1 MNQGLYLNQE
11 LQKLLKNE
19 KQRQAYLNEGHCT
32 VQAGPGSGKTATL
45 TLKILWL
52 LQEKISPPS
61 GLACL
66 TYNNEAVRE
75 FRSRLKLLGLIPRLN
90 VFLGTVHSFCMSS
103 IVRPFGKLYL
113 PEFSFPLVVA
123 PNEMQNSYLRKA
135 LDRYEITETYSRF
148 KSRFDVMRRVITD
161 RTCEQWSKDKECASV
176 IEYYEEMLHGDG
188 YLDFDDIILLSLR
201 LIESQPFVR
210 KCIAA
215 SYPWFVIDEYQD
227 LGYPLHRIVTTLL
240 DHANIKVFAV
250 GDSDQSIYGFTG
262 ANPKYFKELATRSDV
277 TEITLD
283 LNYRCGQKIIDG
295 AEIILSNTTPRNYKA
310 SRGEADPGEV
320 YFIER
325 AGGLKEQTSAIVKE
339 ILPQVTSAGY
349 QPRDTALLYID
360 KNDASVIIAGL
371 NEEGVKYTGE
381 RDQRYRRTPLTR
393 WIEEISQWCCGIR
406 GRDGVRFKDLSE
418 HWMNLL
424 RETGEIASDERALNH
439 SSQFFNVLS
448 SLQQPEMPV
457 KQWLTELNSKLS
469 LSEKMNMLKK
479 FPEEQE
485 AFDSML
491 KACDENNPLCDFNV
505 ADLAGCGPNTNTLYL
520 STLHSSK
527 GMQFDVVIIPGLEE
541 GRLPSSYARSDD
553 AIREARRTF
562 YVGFTR
568 ARYLVYLLYSGWY
581 QYYSRKVEDGP
592 SRFILELQERL
603 TQ

>member
-19 KQRQAYLNEGHCT
+19 KQRQAYFHDEHCT

-45 TLKILWL
+45 ALKILWL
-52 LQEKISPPS
+52 LQEKITPPS

-90 VFLGTVHSFCMSS
+90 VFLGTVHSFCMAS
-103 IVRPFGKLYL
+103 IIRPFGKLYL
-113 PEFSFPLVVA
+113 PEYAFPLVVA
-123 PNEMQNSYLRKA
+123 PNYMQKSYLKKA
-135 LDRYEITETYSRF
+135 LDKHGIRESPSRF

-161 RTCEQWSKDKECASV
+161 RTCKQWHKDEDCAIV
-176 IEYYEEMLHGDG
+176 IEYYEKMLHADG

-227 LGYPLHRIVTTLL
+227 LGYPLHRIVMTLL
-240 DHANIKVFAV
+240 DHDNIKVFAV
-250 GDSDQSIYGFTG
+250 GDPDQSIYGFTG
-262 ANPKYFKELATRSDV
+262 ASPKYFKELATRNDV

-295 AEIILSNTTPRNYKA
+295 AEIILSDTAPRNYKA
-310 SRGEADPGEV
+310 SRGEVDPGEV

-325 AGGLKEQTSAIVKE
+325 SGGLQEQTSTIVKE
-339 ILPQVTSAGY
+339 ILPQVTSEGY
-349 QPRDTALLYID
+349 QPRNTAILYID
-360 KNDASVIIAGL
+360 RNDASVIISGL
-371 NEEGVKYTGE
+371 NDGGIKYTGE
-381 RDQRYRRTPLTR
+381 RDQRYQRAPLTR
-393 WIEEISQWCCGIR
+393 WIEGISQWCCGIR
-406 GRDGVRFKDLSE
+406 GRNGVRFKDLSE
-418 HWMNLL
+418 YWMHLL
-424 RETGEIASDERALNH
+424 RETGEIASNVRILNL
-439 SSQFFNVLS
+439 SSHFFDVLS
-448 SLQQPEMPV
+448 NLQQPEMSV

-469 LSEKMNMLKK
+469 LSEKITMLKK
-479 FPEEQE
+479 SPEEQE
-485 AFDSML
+485 AFNSML
-491 KACDENNPLCDFNV
+491 TACDENKPLCDFNV
-505 ADLAGCGPNTNTLYL
+505 ADLAGCGPSANNLYL
-520 STLHSSK
+520 TTLHSSK

-541 GRLPSSYARSDD
+541 GRLPSSYAESDD

-581 QYYSRKVEDGP
+581 QYYSSKVEDGP

-603 TQ
+603 T